1 MSILRRL
8 IYNVWYFRKP
18 PWDTGIS
25 PPELVAFLNAH
36 PPGRALD
43 LGCGTGTNCI
53 TLARHG
59 WQVTGIDYA
68 LPAIL
73 SGRRKAR
80 QAGLQIDLQVGDVL
94 YSAIQERSRDLIL
107 DMGCFHH
114 LDPTQKQLYINN
126 LKRWLAPQGFF
137 MLYGFL
143 KSENDP
149 ASIGIDPQD
158 LTALSDQLEL
168 IHRQDGNDRMRRAS
182 TWLSFQRTT

>member
-8 IYNVWYFRKP
+8 IYSFWYFRKP

-25 PPELVAFLNAH
+25 PPELLAFINAH
-36 PPGRALD
+36 PHGRALD

-53 TLARHG
+53 TLTRHG
-59 WQVTGIDYA
+59 WSVIGIDYA

-73 SGRRKAR
+73 SARRKAR

-94 YSAIQERSRDLIL
+94 NALIPEGSMDLIL

-114 LDPTQKQLYINN
+114 LNPTQKQLYRDN
-126 LKRWLAPQGFF
+126 LKRWLAAQGFF

-143 KSENDP
+143 KSETDQD
-149 ASIGIDPQD
+149 SIGIEPQD
-158 LTALSDQLEL
+158 ITELSNHFEL
-168 IHRQDGNDRMRRAS
+168 LHRQDGIDRMRRAS
-182 TWLSFQRTT
+182 TWLKFQRTT